1 MESIENRIAL
11 IRNRIAN
18 ACQAAGRSPS
28 SIDLIAVS
36 KTASAESIR
45 AAHLCGQR
53 RFGESYAEELV
64 HKHERLKDLD
74 IDWVFIG
81 PLQTNK
87 ISKIMKCANEIQS
100 VGSERHA
107 RYIDRYLEQKGIDQ
121 FPIYLQVN
129 AGEEQ
134 QKSGMDTKRAIEL
147 SELLREKYPRLRVQG
162 IMAIPPEEISKSA
175 TLETIPEMF
184 YNLFDSA
191 RKVGAGKLSLGMSQ
205 DLEAAIQAG
214 STCVR
219 VGSDI
224 FKKSIL

>member
-1 MESIENRIAL
+1 
-11 IRNRIAN
+11 
-18 ACQAAGRSPS
+18 
-28 SIDLIAVS
+28 
-36 KTASAESIR
+36 
-45 AAHLCGQR
+45 LCGQR

-64 HKHERLKDLD
+64 NKHEQLKDLD

-87 ISKIMKCANEIQS
+87 ISKIMKCAKEIQS
-100 VGSERHA
+100 VGSEKHA
-107 RYIDRYLEQKGIDQ
+107 RYIDRYLEKEGIDQ

-129 AGEEQ
+129 AGEEE
-134 QKSGMDTKRAIEL
+134 QKFGMNINEAIEL
-147 SELLREKYPRLRVQG
+147 SELLQEKYPRLRVQG

-184 YNLFDSA
+184 YYLFDSA
-191 RKVGAGKLSLGMSQ
+191 KKVGAGKLSLGMSQ
-205 DLEAAIQAG
+205 DLEAAIQVG

-224 FKKSIL
+224 FKKNLL